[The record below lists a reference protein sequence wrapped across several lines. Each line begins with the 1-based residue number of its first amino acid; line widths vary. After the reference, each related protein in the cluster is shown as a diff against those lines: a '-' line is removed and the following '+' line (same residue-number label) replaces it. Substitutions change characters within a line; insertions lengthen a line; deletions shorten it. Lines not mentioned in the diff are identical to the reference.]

1 MLKKETSIMEF
12 WEKYGNLIQSFIAII
27 SVIALIIL
35 TIYLVVEILP
45 SARQTDYD
53 MAMIV
58 DAGIIKKNI
67 TWYSIDGDWVYI
79 CSHDAALGETIY
91 RVHESNVVLIKTE
104 AAWD

>member
-1 MLKKETSIMEF
+1 MLKKETFIMEF
-12 WEKYGNLIQSFIAII
+12 FEEYENWKKRFILISIVVFIII
-27 SVIALIIL
+27 SLIFL
-35 TIYLVVEILP
+35 ADGLLP
-45 SARQTDYD
+45 PIRQTDYD

-67 TWYSIDGDWVYI
+67 IWYSIDGDWVYI